1 MIILYIR
8 HKSDILST
16 FIRHNS
22 DINIANPYLRDDAYT
37 SEQLAGHQA
46 TKNLLISRFTSKVCR
61 IYVGYMSVLCR
72 FYVIK

>member
-22 DINIANPYLRDDAYT
+22 DINIAKASLNFAYCHLEYL
-37 SEQLAGHQA
+37 
-46 TKNLLISRFTSKVCR
+46 
-61 IYVGYMSVLCR
+61 
-72 FYVIK
+72 